1 MKKIIKA
8 IKDPYWAFGVFLRK
22 ILSRFLS
29 DETFIKWEY
38 FFWGGGFNLKKGWT
52 KPDTFYC
59 WVNEAGREG
68 INGRNTARIFCFL
81 SY

>member
-1 MKKIIKA
+1 MSFNFHYLLA
-8 IKDPYWAFGVFLRK
+8 MT
-22 ILSRFLS
+22 LS
-29 DETFIKWEY
+29 DLDITRCY
-38 FFWGGGFNLKKGWT
+38 FFIYKMGTFFLGGGFNLKKGWT
-52 KPDTFYC
+52 KPDTFYY